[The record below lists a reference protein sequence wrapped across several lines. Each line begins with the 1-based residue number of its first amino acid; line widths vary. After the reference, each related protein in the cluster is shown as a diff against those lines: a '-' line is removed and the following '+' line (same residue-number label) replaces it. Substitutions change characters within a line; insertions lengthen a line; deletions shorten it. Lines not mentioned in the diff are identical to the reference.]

1 MEWTRSETLALASF
15 SCSTCHGLG
24 LRPARG
30 ASEEPCACALRKVF
44 RICLNRF
51 RAAVE
56 REKHL
61 SHCTLSYTGGKANHF
76 SWGRKEEEY
85 IADFLLMVQRVL
97 TEDEFTIF
105 RYRYLLGADFKLCM
119 QRLKLER
126 GDLFHALYRIESRLG
141 RAFREMEP
149 YGLFPLEQYFY
160 GTLKVTPPLTPPP
173 DGPRPLYPPMEGRKI
188 YSHRQ
193 LLEELDLLAA

>member
-1 MEWTRSETLALASF
+1 MEWTRSETLALANM

-30 ASEEPCACALRKVF
+30 ASEEPCACALRRVF

-51 RAAVE
+51 RTAVE

-61 SHCTLSYTGGKANHF
+61 SQCTLSYTGGKAHSF

-85 IADFLLMVQRVL
+85 IADFMLMVQRLL
-97 TEDEFTIF
+97 TEEEFKIF
-105 RYRYLLGADFKLCM
+105 RYRYLMGADFKLCV
-119 QRLKLER
+119 QRLKIER

-149 YGLFPLEQYFY
+149 YGLFPIEQYFY
-160 GTLKVTPPLTPPP
+160 GQMKGSSPVTPPP
-173 DGPRPLYPPMEGRKI
+173 DGPRPLVPPMAGRRI
-188 YSHRQ
+188 YTHRQ